1 MNKKAEVMQQ
11 LGALGVGIASL
22 AIVLTVGF
30 LVIVQARAQGAAMEG
45 QVGGWDG
52 VGSNCTQSATC
63 NATTILRTSLGT
75 VPGWIPLVVI
85 AVIGAALL
93 GLVGLFMK
101 TRQ

>member
-1 MNKKAEVMQQ
+1 MNKKAEIMQQ

-45 QVGGWDG
+45 TGSWEVGT
-52 VGSNCTQSATC
+52 NCTSSATC

-101 TRQ
+101 TR